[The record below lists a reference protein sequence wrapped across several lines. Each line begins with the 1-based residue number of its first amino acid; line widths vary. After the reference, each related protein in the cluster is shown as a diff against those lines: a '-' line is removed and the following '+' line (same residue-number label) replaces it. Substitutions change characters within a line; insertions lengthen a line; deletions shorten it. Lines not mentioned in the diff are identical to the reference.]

1 MSSRAASTAILI
13 STVVAAAMLLAG
25 CTSGGTPVATPPAVA
40 GPPTSPTSTTPG
52 GNPSAYSTVAPPA
65 LTAGCKATHAH
76 TPPGAKT
83 RVVGD
88 LDGDGRPDTE
98 WISDTP
104 TLRFGVTTAS
114 GATFS
119 YPLSTASPAP
129 REGFAVR
136 LNDHRVFSL
145 VDDNRSAYVH
155 FIVKCAWVMPKDSH
169 GVQYTYDMHNFHGH
183 GTGVGCSFGYVVGY
197 QTKDTSKGWT
207 LKQTQLYLSTTGD
220 TAVNGPTSTVAA
232 HLSSRDPRLTKASTI
247 SCGSVTVKN
256 EGVTLG

>member
-1 MSSRAASTAILI
+1 MSTA
-13 STVVAAAMLLAG
+13 VAVALLLAG
-25 CTSGGTPVATPPAVA
+25 CTSGMPATPPAA
-40 GPPTSPTSTTPG
+40 APLTPTTPG
-52 GNPSAYSTVAPPA
+52 GNPSASPSVTPSVTPST
-65 LTAGCKATHAH
+65 LTAGCKATQAH
-76 TPPGAKT
+76 TPSGAKT

-129 REGFAVR
+129 REGFAAR

-155 FIVKCAWVMPKDSH
+155 FIVNCAWVMPKDRH
-169 GVQYTYDMHNFHGH
+169 GIQYTFDMHNFHGN
-183 GTGVGCSFGYVVGY
+183 GIGVGCSFGYVVGY
-197 QTKDTSKGWT
+197 QSNGTSKGWT

-220 TAVNGPTSTVAA
+220 TASNGPTSMVAS
-232 HLSSRDPRLTKASTI
+232 HLSSGDPRLTKASTI

-256 EGVTLG
+256 RGVTLG